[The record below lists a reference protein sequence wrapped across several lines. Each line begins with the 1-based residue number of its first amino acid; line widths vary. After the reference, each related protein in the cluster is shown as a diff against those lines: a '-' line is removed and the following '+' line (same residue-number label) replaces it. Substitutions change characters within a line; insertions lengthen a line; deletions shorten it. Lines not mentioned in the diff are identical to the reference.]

1 VIRTALET
9 TSPTHATLS
18 IAVSDTGAGIAED
31 ARERIFEPFIQA
43 DDTITGQYG
52 GTGLGLSIAQRLAQ
66 LMGGTIGVESVEGE
80 GSTFWFSIP
89 LERAAEDA
97 LPAPSGDV
105 GLREKR
111 ALVVDGNRTN
121 FEIMES
127 YMTHWGMRVEAAR
140 TGIEA
145 LAAIRRGVA
154 LGTPFDVVMLDSALA
169 DMDAV
174 TLLGQTQADA
184 RLDRSGF
191 ILLPPVGEGA
201 EAKSALPQGFAA
213 SLMKPVKQAPLQEA
227 LLVALRVAEERA
239 ARFQTALLDL
249 PETLER
255 TETMVLLVEDNVV
268 NQKLAGHQL
277 QRLGYAMHKV
287 NNGREAVER
296 LAHTTYGVVLMDC
309 QMPGMDGYT
318 ATRLIRQAE
327 AGSGRHIPIIAV
339 TAHALDGDRERC
351 LEAGMDDY
359 VAKPVSMDTLRTVLV
374 RYLPKDE

>member
-1 VIRTALET
+1 MSHEIRTPLNSVIGMSEILLDTTLDEEQREYASLIRTSGTGLLEIVNQVLDFSKIEAGKLSLEARDFQPRQIVEQVGEMFTPAVREKQIMLFTYVAPEIPMTLRGDPTRLRQILVNLTGNAVKFTAAGEVVIRTALET

-89 LERAAEDA
+89 LERAVEDA
-97 LPAPSGDV
+97 APVSAGDEA
-105 GLREKR
+105 LRGKR
-111 ALVVDGNRTN
+111 ALVVDGNHTN

-145 LAAIRRGVA
+145 LAAVRRGVA
-154 LGTPFDVVMLDSALA
+154 LATPFDVVMLDSALS

-191 ILLPPVGEGA
+191 ILLPPVGETA
-201 EAKSALPQGFAA
+201 EAKGALPSGFAA
-213 SLMKPVKQAPLQEA
+213 SLMKPVKQAPLREA
-227 LLVALRVAEERA
+227 LLAALREAEERA
-239 ARFQTALLDL
+239 ARFQT
-249 PETLER
+249 
-255 TETMVLLVEDNVV
+255 
-268 NQKLAGHQL
+268 
-277 QRLGYAMHKV
+277 
-287 NNGREAVER
+287 
-296 LAHTTYGVVLMDC
+296 
-309 QMPGMDGYT
+309 
-318 ATRLIRQAE
+318 
-327 AGSGRHIPIIAV
+327 
-339 TAHALDGDRERC
+339 
-351 LEAGMDDY
+351 
-359 VAKPVSMDTLRTVLV
+359 
-374 RYLPKDE
+374 